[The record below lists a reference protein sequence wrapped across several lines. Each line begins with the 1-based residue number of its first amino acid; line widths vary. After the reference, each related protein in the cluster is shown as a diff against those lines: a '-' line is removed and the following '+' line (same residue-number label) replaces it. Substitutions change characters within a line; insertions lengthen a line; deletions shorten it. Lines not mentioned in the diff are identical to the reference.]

1 MNSQVKILVV
11 DYDPLMVKTVTR
23 LLEKMDYQVSPALSA
38 ELGLKKLEEEPYDL
52 ILLDLLMPGM
62 DGTKFL
68 ESFPKGLDI
77 PVIVMSG
84 QQDIS
89 SKVASFDLGAVDYI
103 TKPFSSAILLA
114 RIEAKLRRS

>member
-1 MNSQVKILVV
+1 MNSQIKILIV
-11 DYDPLMVKTVTR
+11 DDDPLVVRTVTR
-23 LLEKMDYQVSPALSA
+23 LLLKVDYQVSTASSA
-38 ELGLKKLEEEPYDL
+38 EMGLKKLEEETFDL

-68 ESFPKGLDI
+68 ESFPKGPDI
-77 PVIVMSG
+77 PVIIMSG

-89 SKVASFDLGAVDYI
+89 SKLATFDLGAVDYI

>member
-1 MNSQVKILVV
+1 MNSQVNILVV
-11 DYDPLMVKTVTR
+11 DDDRLIVKTVKR
-23 LLEKMDYQVSPALSA
+23 LLEKMDYQVSSALSA
-38 ELGLKKLEEEPYDL
+38 ELGLKKLQEETYDL

-68 ESFPKGLDI
+68 ESFPKGPDI
-77 PVIVMSG
+77 PVIIMSG
-84 QQDIS
+84 QQDIC
-89 SKVASFDLGAVDYI
+89 SKLATFDLGAVDYI